1 MEIYGEN
8 MIDTIKKHLKDAMIL
23 KDKERLTAIRNIL
36 AKLRSKEIEK
46 KEPLTKDESLKV
58 LQSMAKQL
66 KDSIDQYAK
75 GNREDL
81 ANKEKKELK
90 IVEQFLPEPLS
101 VDEMNK
107 IIDESIK
114 NCQASSMK
122 DMGKV
127 MGIVISKTQG
137 RGNGTIISQL
147 VKEKLS

>member
-1 MEIYGEN
+1 M
-8 MIDTIKKHLKDAMIL
+8 
-23 KDKERLTAIRNIL
+23 
-36 AKLRSKEIEK
+36 AKLRLKEIEK

-107 IIDESIK
+107 IIEESIK